1 MGHPAKRAPRRR
13 RRPIKLRSFAVLA
26 LSAPSLLSC
35 ATPQCAHSGSE
46 PTIAAGMARFYF
58 FRAPTTYDSQLW
70 TAVSLNHRK
79 VGDSA
84 PGTVFYRDVPPGR
97 YEVEVRSDKL
107 YPDQFK
113 TVEVG
118 PGSTTYVQI
127 QNLPPWSQGAWWQGT
142 TFVVV
147 IVDPALAAR
156 EIPSLCL
163 TPG

>member
-1 MGHPAKRAPRRR
+1 M
-13 RRPIKLRSFAVLA
+13 KLGSLAVLA
-26 LSAPSLLSC
+26 LCALSLLSC
-35 ATPQCAHSGSE
+35 AMPQCAPSGSE
-46 PTIAAGMARFYF
+46 PPLAVGMARFYF
-58 FRAPTTYDSQLW
+58 FRAPTIYDSQLW

-84 PGTVFYRDVPPGR
+84 PGTAFYRDVPPGR
-97 YEVEVRSDKL
+97 YELEVRSDKL

-118 PGSTTYVQI
+118 PGSTTYVRI
-127 QNLPPWSQGAWWQGT
+127 QNLPHWSQSAAWGWQGT

-156 EIPSLCL
+156 EITSLCL